1 MLILSIVTLVA
12 IKRGNPVLVS
22 SLNSPQ
28 KQQRTDPLLSITTN
42 QPVIVR
48 KPIEMELVFE
58 SEEMP
63 SVIEETTCI
72 TPEPVET
79 AISEIPPF
87 AKQLAVSIE
96 NEAYTEL
103 QDHFST
109 LIHQFQESSY
119 HVRILLILSYY
130 YF

>member
-1 MLILSIVTLVA
+1 MLVMSIVTFVA

-72 TPEPVET
+72 TPEPEEPAT
-79 AISEIPPF
+79 SEILPF
-87 AKQLAVSIE
+87 AKQLAGSIE
-96 NEAYTEL
+96 NEEFTEL
-103 QDHFST
+103 QDHFSV
-109 LIHQFQESSY
+109 LVHQLQESSF
-119 HVRILLILSYY
+119 HVCVLLVLS
-130 YF
+130 